1 MNKKKN
7 NNKLNNILVKDIM
20 PNKRHTEFS
29 EEFNISDN
37 EKDNKDNKNNIY
49 NNEEKTKH
57 GK

>member
-7 NNKLNNILVKDIM
+7 NNKLNNILVKDII

-29 EEFNISDN
+29 EEFGISDN
-37 EKDNKDNKNNIY
+37 EKDNKNNIY